1 MASERRQ
8 TRSSD
13 PLEAAE
19 LYLASTAKRNALKA
33 LTLSHH
39 DGSVVAG
46 APSQLNVEA
55 IATLATIAG
64 AGTHPRDG
72 LVNLVTHGHPITICN
87 LDIEGHPHYLSAV
100 GDDPSKVEDVEMAL
114 NRILS

>member
-1 MASERRQ
+1 MESERRQ
-8 TRSSD
+8 ARSND

-19 LYLASTAKRNALKA
+19 LYLASTARRNALKA

-39 DGSVVAG
+39 DGAVVAG
-46 APSQLNVEA
+46 APTQLNTEA

-64 AGTHPRDG
+64 PGNHPRDG
-72 LVNLVTHGHPITICN
+72 LVNLVTHGLPIKICH
-87 LDIEGHPHYLSAV
+87 LDIEGNPHYLSAV
-100 GDDPSKVEDVEMAL
+100 GDDEYPVDEIETAL

>member
-1 MASERRQ
+1 MESERRQ
-8 TRSSD
+8 TRSND

-33 LTLSHH
+33 LTLSHR
-39 DGSVVAG
+39 DGVVVAG

-64 AGTHPRDG
+64 PGTHPRDG

-87 LDIEGHPHYLSAV
+87 LDIEGHPHYLSVV
-100 GDDPSKVEDVEMAL
+100 GEDAYQIDEVETAL
-114 NRILS
+114 NRIMA